1 MQEESCDMRDQTTES
16 GPERG
21 VQPVKTITR
30 SADLTPDPRNANR
43 GTPRGREMLASS
55 LADLGA
61 GRSIVVD
68 RDGVIIA
75 GNKTHAAAAGLDLPV
90 SVVRTA
96 GDTLVVVQR
105 TDLDLSTDQRARKL
119 AVVDNRST
127 EVNLEWDPEALKTL
141 IADGLD
147 VNDLWFESELR
158 KLLGDAPVDAS
169 GPFEPRATDIR
180 VGECFELGAHRVFC
194 GDATDPEAVRYLLA
208 NDHPRLMATDPPY
221 GVDYDPAWRARAL
234 PTQRTAIGAVKN
246 DDQVDWTAALRH
258 FPGDVAYV
266 WHAGLHAGTVATT
279 LEQLDF
285 QIRAQIIWS
294 KQHFTLSRGDYHWQH
309 EPCWYAVRRGRAS
322 AWSGD
327 RGQST
332 VWQVANLNPIGAAA
346 TPENAVTGHATQKPV
361 ELFERPIRNHTRPG
375 EAIYEP
381 FAGSGTALIAA
392 ERTQRRC
399 LALELDPRYVQ
410 AIIDRWQM
418 LTGRRAVKIGDAPVA
433 ADTP

>member
-1 MQEESCDMRDQTTES
+1 
-16 GPERG
+16 
-21 VQPVKTITR
+21 
-30 SADLTPDPRNANR
+30 
-43 GTPRGREMLASS
+43 
-55 LADLGA
+55 LG
-61 GRSIVVD
+61 
-68 RDGVIIA
+68 
-75 GNKTHAAAAGLDLPV
+75 
-90 SVVRTA
+90 
-96 GDTLVVVQR
+96 
-105 TDLDLSTDQRARKL
+105 
-119 AVVDNRST
+119 
-127 EVNLEWDPEALKTL
+127 EAQ
-141 IADGLD
+141 
-147 VNDLWFESELR
+147 V
-158 KLLGDAPVDAS
+158 DAP
-169 GPFEPRATDIR
+169 GPLEPRATDIR
-180 VGECFELGAHRVFC
+180 VGDCFELGAHRVFC
-194 GDATDPEAVRYLLA
+194 GDATDREVVRRLLGT
-208 NDHPRLMATDPPY
+208 DHPRLMATDPPY

-234 PTQRTAIGAVKN
+234 
-246 DDQVDWTAALRH
+246 WTAALRH

-285 QIRAQIIWS
+285 QIRVQIIWV
-294 KQHFTLSRGDYHWQH
+294 KQHFALSRGDYHWQH
-309 EPCWYAVRRGRAS
+309 EPCWYAVRRGRPS
-322 AWSGD
+322 TWSGD

-375 EAIYEP
+375 DAIFEP

-418 LTGRRAVKIGDAPVA
+418 LTGRRAVKVGDAPVA

>member
-1 MQEESCDMRDQTTES
+1 MRQQRMSGCES
-16 GPERG
+16 ERSN
-21 VQPVKTITR
+21 QPVKTITK
-30 SADLTPDPRNANR
+30 SSDVTLDPRNANR
-43 GTPRGREMLASS
+43 GTRRGREMLTAS

-68 RDGVIIA
+68 REGVIIG
-75 GNKTHAAAAGLDLPV
+75 GNKTHEAAVGLGLPV
-90 SVVRTA
+90 AVVQTDGER
-96 GDTLVVVQR
+96 LIVVQR
-105 TDLDLSTDQRARKL
+105 TDLALSTDQRARKL

-127 EVNLEWDPEALKTL
+127 EVNLVWDPDALKSL

-158 KLLGDAPVDAS
+158 KLLGDAPVNEA

-180 VGECFELGAHRVFC
+180 VGDSFELGSHRVVC
-194 GDATDPEAVRYLLA
+194 GDATDRETVQRLLGT
-208 NDHPRLMATDPPY
+208 DRPRLMATDPPY
-221 GVDYDPAWRARAL
+221 GVEYDPVWRARAL

-246 DDQVDWTAALRH
+246 DDQVDWTTALRH

-279 LEQLDF
+279 LERLDF
-285 QIRAQIIWS
+285 QIRAQIIWV
-294 KQHFTLSRGDYHWQH
+294 KQQFALSRGDYHWQH
-309 EPCWYAVRRGRAS
+309 EPCWYAVRRGRPS

-332 VWQVANLNPIGAAA
+332 VWQVASLNPIGGTV

-361 ELFERPIRNHTRPG
+361 ALFERPIRNHTRPG
-375 EAIYEP
+375 DAIYEP

-410 AIIDRWQM
+410 AIIDRWQV
-418 LTGRRAVKIGDAPVA
+418 LTGRRAVKVGDAPIA
-433 ADTP
+433 ADGS